1 MKAYRVLASCLL
13 CLASLPLLADVTFKT
28 SQVKVAGHPLKVELA
43 IEEPQ
48 RLQGLMFRKS
58 LGKEDGM
65 LFIFDEPAYHSIWMK
80 NTLIPLSVAF
90 VDKDGVILNIEDME
104 PQTLDSHTAAG
115 PAVYAIETNKGWY
128 AGKKAGRRQ
137 GHRPA
142 CNPDDSRVTSA
153 VSCQS
158 PLPTSAI
165 TRRILRGRGLRIQ
178 PWRRARHGRHVGPR
192 AGNATRRARPSRRWP
207 A

>member
-13 CLASLPLLADVTFKT
+13 FLASLPLLADVTFKT
-28 SQVKVAGHPLKVELA
+28 SRILVAGHPLKVELA

-48 RLQGLMFRKS
+48 RLQGLMYRKT

-90 VDKDGVILNIEDME
+90 VDKDGVILNIADME

-115 PAVYAIETNKGWY
+115 PAVYAIETNVGWF
-128 AGKKAGRRQ
+128 AAKKIKAG
-137 GHRPA
+137 
-142 CNPDDSRVTSA
+142 DKVTG
-153 VSCQS
+153 
-158 PLPTSAI
+158 LPKPP
-165 TRRILRGRGLRIQ
+165 Q
-178 PWRRARHGRHVGPR
+178 
-192 AGNATRRARPSRRWP
+192 
-207 A
+207 